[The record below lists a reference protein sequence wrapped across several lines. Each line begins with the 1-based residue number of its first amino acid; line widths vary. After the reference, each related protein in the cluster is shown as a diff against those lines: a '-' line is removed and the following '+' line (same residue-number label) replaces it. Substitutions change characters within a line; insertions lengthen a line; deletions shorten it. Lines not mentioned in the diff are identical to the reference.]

1 MKFLI
6 AGGAGEVGRHLMKD
20 FTRQGHDVRIF
31 DFEEKAKDIKQD
43 HRITCIYGNLTDTK
57 LVDDAVQGVDVVVN
71 LAWSFADD
79 PQIIFDEDI
88 KGHINLLEAAS
99 SFKISHF
106 IYTSTATVYGRAVV
120 HPVTEAH
127 PCLIGDARKPLYA
140 LGKHTA
146 EELCQ
151 YYYQARG
158 LSTTIFRFWWAF
170 GDTIGGSN
178 LRNLI
183 RQSMR
188 HQPLEMVHGAGG
200 AFITMADLGRAMML
214 AGLNPAASGQV
225 YNIGSLFLTW
235 KEIGDIII
243 SLTNSTSV
251 IQLMSTDQWQGPA
264 FLNEVWDLDWSK
276 VRQAL
281 GFEPGCSTET
291 MKSLFIEA
299 LKTCVFQVKKEEE
312 KP

>member
-1 MKFLI
+1 MEVLI
-6 AGGAGEVGRHLMKD
+6 VVGAGEVGRHLMKD
-20 FTRQGHDVRIF
+20 FARQGHNVRIF
-31 DFEEKAKDIKQD
+31 DLEEKAKDIKQD
-43 HRITCIYGNLTDTK
+43 HRVTCVYGNLIDTK
-57 LVDDAVQGVDVVVN
+57 LVDDAVQGVDAVVN

-79 PQIIFDEDI
+79 PQIIFGEDI

-99 SFKISHF
+99 SFKIRHF
-106 IYTSTATVYGRAVV
+106 IYASTATVYGRAVV

-127 PCLIGDARKPLYA
+127 PCLIGKSRKPLYA
-140 LGKHTA
+140 LGKYTA

-178 LRNLI
+178 LRTLI
-183 RQSMR
+183 RQAIR
-188 HQPLEMVHGAGG
+188 YQPLEMVHGAGG
-200 AFITMADLGRAMML
+200 AFITMADLGKAIML
-214 AGLNPAASGQV
+214 AQLKPAASGQV

-235 KEIGDIII
+235 KEIGAIII

-251 IQLMSTDQWQGPA
+251 IRLMSTDQWHGPA
-264 FLNEVWDLDWSK
+264 FLNEVWDLDWNK
-276 VRQAL
+276 ATQAL
-281 GFEPGCSTET
+281 GFEPGCSIET

-312 KP
+312 AP